1 MKHFLSITFVTL
13 LATAPAALAQ
23 KWEVGVGGGGS
34 FSTSQTI
41 KNAIGD
47 ANGGFSPG
55 LAVSAWLGN
64 NSNGM
69 ISGELRYDYE
79 HTNLKL
85 SSGGTNVNFGA
96 MTNAIHYDVVLHF
109 APSESHIRP
118 FVAAGAGVKSFTGTG
133 QEQEFQPLSNIA
145 LLTKTSQIEPL
156 VSVGGG
162 VKIALS
168 PGLQLRLEAHDF
180 LSPFP
185 KNVIAPS
192 PGSTVGGWLQDF
204 VVMAGLSFTF

>member
-1 MKHFLSITFVTL
+1 
-13 LATAPAALAQ
+13 
-23 KWEVGVGGGGS
+23 
-34 FSTSQTI
+34 
-41 KNAIGD
+41 
-47 ANGGFSPG
+47 
-55 LAVSAWLGN
+55 
-64 NSNGM
+64 
-69 ISGELRYDYE
+69 
-79 HTNLKL
+79 
-85 SSGGTNVNFGA
+85 
-96 MTNAIHYDVVLHF
+96 
-109 APSESHIRP
+109 
-118 FVAAGAGVKSFTGTG
+118 VAAGAGVKAFTGTG

-168 PGLQLRLEAHDF
+168 PGLLLRLEAHDF

-204 VVMAGLSFTF
+204 VVMAGISFTF

>member
-1 MKHFLSITFVTL
+1 ML
-13 LATAPAALAQ
+13 LAIAPAAMAQ
-23 KWEVGVGGGGS
+23 KWEVGVAGGGS
-34 FSTSQTI
+34 FYTSQTFNNPAG
-41 KNAIGD
+41 NAD
-47 ANGGFSPG
+47 AGLSPG
-55 LAVSAWLGN
+55 FAASAWLGN

-79 HTNLKL
+79 HTNLRL

-96 MTNAIHYDVVLHF
+96 MTNSIHYDAVLHF

-118 FVAAGAGVKSFTGTG
+118 FVAAGAGVKLFSGTG
-133 QEQEFQPLSNIA
+133 QEQEVQPLSNIA
-145 LLTKTSQIEPL
+145 LLTKTSQMEPL

-168 PGLQLRLEAHDF
+168 RAVQLRLEAHDF

-185 KNVIAPS
+185 KNVIAPAQ
-192 PGSTVGGWLQDF
+192 GSTVGGWLQDF
-204 VVMAGLSFTF
+204 VVMAGLSFSF